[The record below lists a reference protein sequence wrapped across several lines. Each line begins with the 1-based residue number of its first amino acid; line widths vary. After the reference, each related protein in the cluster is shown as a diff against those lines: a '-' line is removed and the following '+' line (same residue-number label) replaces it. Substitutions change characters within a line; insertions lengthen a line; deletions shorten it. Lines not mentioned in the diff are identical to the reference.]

1 LAVAE
6 EAQLVETLVLLTLVM
21 VPQEAVVE
29 EEVLTET
36 KVKTEM
42 LLCLMADMAIM
53 EVMPQLKQAVVVAEE
68 LLPQEPIAIVKKEV
82 LAETVDM

>member
-1 LAVAE
+1 M
-6 EAQLVETLVLLTLVM
+6 ETLVLLTLVM

-36 KVKTEM
+36 KVAMAM
-42 LLCLMADMAIM
+42 LLYLMADLAITEAM
-53 EVMPQLKQAVVVAEE
+53 GLPKQAVVVAEE
-68 LLPQEPIAIVKKEV
+68 LLPQEPVAIVKKEA